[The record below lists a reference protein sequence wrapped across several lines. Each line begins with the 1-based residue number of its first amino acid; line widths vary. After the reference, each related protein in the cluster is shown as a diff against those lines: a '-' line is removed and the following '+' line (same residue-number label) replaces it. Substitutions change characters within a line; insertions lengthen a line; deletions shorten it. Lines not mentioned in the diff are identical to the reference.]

1 MREIKS
7 IADYLNILLRYVIAG
22 IVTVLVLCYADDQC
36 NAFFHKIILLS
47 PWLLFAIACML
58 GLLIYSVHQAL
69 FDWLFHVLCIRI
81 YKIRHEVPADLE
93 GQIKAWL
100 KLVRKDKNIRDK
112 SKSVYNMRFELF
124 NQTYLRRASKNN
136 QTLCIQGEMDKKLA
150 LLNFLYC
157 ATYSLLLSPILLYV
171 KYHFIDGHQISQMFQ
186 YGFHLY
192 RLQGIFICGQ
202 ISLSAALLFDYRTT
216 KREIWA
222 SIYFFQKIEPDK

>member
-1 MREIKS
+1 MNEIKS

-22 IVTVLVLCYADDQC
+22 IVTVLVVCYADNKC
-36 NAFFHKIILLS
+36 NVYFHNILLVS
-47 PWLLFAIACML
+47 PWLIFAIACML

-69 FDWLFHVLCIRI
+69 FDWLFHVICIRI
-81 YKIRHEVPADLE
+81 YKIRHEVPTDLE
-93 GQIKAWL
+93 DQIKKWL
-100 KLVRKDKNIRDK
+100 KLTRKDKNIKDK

-124 NQTYLRRASKNN
+124 NQTYMRRASANS
-136 QTLCIQGEMDKKLA
+136 QTLSIQTEMDKKFA

-157 ATYSLLLSPILLYV
+157 ATYSFLLSPVLLYV

-192 RLQGIFICGQ
+192 RLQGIFICGL
-202 ISLSAALLFDYRTT
+202 ISLCAALLFDYRTT

-222 SIYFFQKIEPDK
+222 SIYFFQEIKP